1 MNWRKCRSICKSIW
15 ARMLF
20 LRVNSIQFRFTS
32 PAGIGMAGWSD
43 EGGGSSDF
51 GMSSV
56 SPVFAEWFGLKM
68 G

>member
-1 MNWRKCRSICKSIW
+1 
-15 ARMLF
+15 MLF
-20 LRVNSIQFRFTS
+20 LRVNSIQFTS